1 MQLEPT
7 TFYNPGL
14 KILERS
20 GGLHF
25 GDAKVGRLSPLQPF
39 PPLSHLLDHRK
50 CLDQRQPG
58 CSRLKVF
65 SACLGW
71 LQAVTR
77 LLRLFSQAEF
87 VSGENNG
94 FVNGR
99 RGLQAQKSPVP
110 TAHFPLVPS

>member
-7 TFYNPGL
+7 TLYNPGL

-71 LQAVTR
+71 LQAVTH

-110 TAHFPLVPS
+110 TAPFLLVPS